1 MAEEGCLLRFLSSSS
16 GVGGELAGIRMWP
29 TAPGPHRVPA
39 PLLQGIPHP
48 HLPRDFTGY
57 QVVGGEQTRL
67 GFLPGDL
74 GLGGV
79 TGLRGSLKA
88 GEAPPTSPPL
98 QGTFSGLGPNSRPQ
112 GSPPPLIGR
121 GLW

>member
-1 MAEEGCLLRFLSSSS
+1 
-16 GVGGELAGIRMWP
+16 MWP

-57 QVVGGEQTRL
+57 QVVGGEQTGL

-74 GLGGV
+74 GLGGGPLGSE
-79 TGLRGSLKA
+79 GLLRLGK
-88 GEAPPTSPPL
+88 PPL
-98 QGTFSGLGPNSRPQ
+98 LALPFKVHSLV
-112 GSPPPLIGR
+112 
-121 GLW
+121 